1 MITETPMDVD
11 VLFTS
16 RPELFPHPIR
26 SLEMRRTV
34 FVGEKVK
41 ILTGIRE
48 QAQLI
53 AGRWLV
59 VESISH
65 TESGLQFFGRSEW
78 HVDQSALSFNFGPEN
93 IYRMEPRRFFI
104 WGSSGVPVAMRGG
117 DGPDGRTP
125 AKPLDAQENF
135 VEECESVILEFTA
148 LGYAAAEAH
157 YRELASSNA
166 IWPPFDELK

>member
-1 MITETPMDVD
+1 MNTEKPMDVD
-11 VLFTS
+11 DLFHS
-16 RPELFPHPIR
+16 CPELFPHPLR

-48 QAQLI
+48 REQLV

-65 TESGLQFFGRSEW
+65 TESGLQCTGRSW
-78 HVDQSALSFNFGPEN
+78 SHVDGSNLFFTFGPES
-93 IYRMEPRRFFI
+93 IYRMEPRSFFV
-104 WGSSGVPVAMRGG
+104 WGSRGVPVAMRSG

-125 AKPLDAQENF
+125 TRPLDAREDL
-135 VEECESVILEFTA
+135 VEECEDVILQFTA
-148 LGYAAAEAH
+148 LGSAAAEAH
-157 YRELASSNA
+157 YRELASSNPT
-166 IWPPFDELK
+166 WPSFDDLR